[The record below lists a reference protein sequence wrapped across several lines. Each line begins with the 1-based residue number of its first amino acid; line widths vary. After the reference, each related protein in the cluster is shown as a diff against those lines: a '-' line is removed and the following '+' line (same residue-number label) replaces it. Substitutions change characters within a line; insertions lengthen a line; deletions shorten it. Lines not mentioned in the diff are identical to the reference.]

1 MKICGHLSTHLLLLR
16 IYLQNDQRWIIN
28 NDFGPFVHPFLG
40 CPEIK
45 EGVTLRVG
53 KLTGLHITVIELSF
67 KILSLYL
74 SVPIWT
80 KIVKIHEPYRGSIEN
95 VPQFLLD
102 LLILSSLKFY
112 RNVFVFQMELWI
124 PPFKGSMSQPASS
137 MFVAGEIKQNCGT
150 SFYGHPVPT
159 ELHPL
164 KPLIF
169 LPFLFK
175 SASTV
180 QGVKMAKKVDSFS
193 LRILLSLKPYS
204 ILRNQ
209 FSIDGMH

>member
-1 MKICGHLSTHLLLLR
+1 MLR
-16 IYLQNDQRWIIN
+16 
-28 NDFGPFVHPFLG
+28 
-40 CPEIK
+40 
-45 EGVTLRVG
+45 
-53 KLTGLHITVIELSF
+53 
-67 KILSLYL
+67 
-74 SVPIWT
+74 
-80 KIVKIHEPYRGSIEN
+80 N
-95 VPQFLLD
+95 VPQFLLN
-102 LLILSSLKFY
+102 LLILSSLNLY

-193 LRILLSLKPYS
+193 FCILLSLKPYS